1 MSRVLAILALI
12 LGTCSSFAQK
22 YEIIDEYRYR
32 LQNDEAILTSN
43 STWKYTGDIVVP
55 SKVKASDGKLYKV
68 TEIDDR
74 CFQNCKTVT
83 SVTLPS
89 TISKIG
95 QYCFADCEQMKSVNI
110 PSAVKTISQYTFAF
124 CTSLEAIAIPSSVT
138 SIEGCIFK
146 NCSNLK
152 DVSLPSTLSTITNES
167 FSGCSS
173 LERIVI
179 PSSITNLSNEAF
191 KGCTKLS
198 HIEFPSSITSIG
210 VCCFQNCVSLT
221 SLEFPSSFTIF
232 GSRCFENCTNLES
245 LVIPASVE
253 NLGQGSFYYCDNIKT
268 VRFLGKVPK
277 INESGLVKTASLYV
291 PKDYLQDYKKAIG
304 NKYPKIYA
312 WTGDAEH
319 PLCEVPSIAYSDGN
333 LLFACNTPG
342 AQVHYSVSSADI
354 VTDALADDGQVSLV
368 AAYDISAYATAEHY
382 EKSDSEYATIYWL
395 PTNDGSSTGI
405 KQTETRG
412 ILVSSHGNVISVNGL
427 DEGETISLY
436 TIDGKLIGNAKASG
450 GMASCTVT
458 EPIVVVKI
466 GELSI
471 KITIR

>member
-1 MSRVLAILALI
+1 MRRVLAILALI

-22 YEIIDEYRYR
+22 YEIIDEYRYQLR
-32 LQNDEAILTSN
+32 NDEAILTSN

-55 SKVKASDGKLYKV
+55 SKVKASDGKSYKV
-68 TEIDDR
+68 TGIDDR

-110 PSAVKTISQYTFAF
+110 PSAVKTISQYTFSNCSQLVNVNIPSSVTSIGYACF
-124 CTSLEAIAIPSSVT
+124 EGCTSLEAITIPSSVT

-146 NCSNLK
+146 
-152 DVSLPSTLSTITNES
+152 
-167 FSGCSS
+167 
-173 LERIVI
+173 
-179 PSSITNLSNEAF
+179 
-191 KGCTKLS
+191 
-198 HIEFPSSITSIG
+198 
-210 VCCFQNCVSLT
+210 
-221 SLEFPSSFTIF
+221 
-232 GSRCFENCTNLES
+232 NCTNLES

-253 NLGQGSFYYCDNIKT
+253 NLGQGSFYHCYNIKT

-277 INESGLVKTASLYV
+277 IYESDLVKTASLYV

-304 NKYPKIYA
+304 NNYPKIYA

-412 ILVSSHGNVISVNGL
+412 IMVSSHGNVISVNGL

>member
-1 MSRVLAILALI
+1 MNQIAEPLFFRARHPNFASRTHNQPSFEPRYLPNRTSKGHVSPQKSIEI
-12 LGTCSSFAQK
+12 PPYVEYISS
-22 YEIIDEYRYR
+22 
-32 LQNDEAILTSN
+32 
-43 STWKYTGDIVVP
+43 G
-55 SKVKASDGKLYKV
+55 
-68 TEIDDR
+68 
-74 CFQNCKTVT
+74 CFKNCE
-83 SVTLPS
+83 
-89 TISKIG
+89 G
-95 QYCFADCEQMKSVNI
+95 
-110 PSAVKTISQYTFAF
+110 
-124 CTSLEAIAIPSSVT
+124 LESITIPSSVT
-138 SIEGCIFK
+138 SIGG
-146 NCSNLK
+146 NCFEN
-152 DVSLPSTLSTITNES
+152 
-167 FSGCSS
+167 CSS
-173 LERIVI
+173 LTTVNNKSFIKTLPGECF
-179 PSSITNLSNEAF
+179 NE
-191 KGCTKLS
+191 
-198 HIEFPSSITSIG
+198 
-210 VCCFQNCVSLT
+210 
-221 SLEFPSSFTIF
+221 
-232 GSRCFENCTNLES
+232 CTNLES

-253 NLGQGSFYYCDNIKT
+253 NLGQGSFYRCDNIKT

-277 INESGLVKTASLYV
+277 IYESNLVKTASLYV

-304 NKYPKIYA
+304 NIYPKIYA

-412 ILVSSHGNVISVNGL
+412 IMVSSHGNVISVNGL

>member
-1 MSRVLAILALI
+1 M
-12 LGTCSSFAQK
+12 
-22 YEIIDEYRYR
+22 
-32 LQNDEAILTSN
+32 
-43 STWKYTGDIVVP
+43 
-55 SKVKASDGKLYKV
+55 
-68 TEIDDR
+68 
-74 CFQNCKTVT
+74 
-83 SVTLPS
+83 
-89 TISKIG
+89 
-95 QYCFADCEQMKSVNI
+95 
-110 PSAVKTISQYTFAF
+110 
-124 CTSLEAIAIPSSVT
+124 T
-138 SIEGCIFK
+138 SI
-146 NCSNLK
+146 
-152 DVSLPSTLSTITNES
+152 T
-167 FSGCSS
+167 
-173 LERIVI
+173 
-179 PSSITNLSNEAF
+179 
-191 KGCTKLS
+191 
-198 HIEFPSSITSIG
+198 
-210 VCCFQNCVSLT
+210 
-221 SLEFPSSFTIF
+221 
-232 GSRCFENCTNLES
+232 
-245 LVIPASVE
+245 IPASVE
-253 NLGQGSFYYCDNIKT
+253 NLGQGSFYHCYNIKT

-277 INESGLVKTASLYV
+277 INESDLVKTASLYV

-304 NKYPKIYA
+304 NNYPKIYA

-354 VTDALADDGQVSLV
+354 VTDALADDGKVSLV

-412 ILVSSHGNVISVNGL
+412 IMVSSHGNVISVNGL

>member
-1 MSRVLAILALI
+1 MTNIYFTPPPPPHTHTHTHSFQRGGKTLFVSRVLAILALI

-22 YEIIDEYRYR
+22 YEIIDEYRYQLR
-32 LQNDEAILTSN
+32 NDEAILTSN

-55 SKVKASDGKLYKV
+55 SKVKASDGKSYKV
-68 TEIDDR
+68 TEIEGG
-74 CFQNCKTVT
+74 CFRDCKTVT

-110 PSAVKTISQYTFAF
+110 PSAVKTISQYTF
-124 CTSLEAIAIPSSVT
+124 
-138 SIEGCIFK
+138 
-146 NCSNLK
+146 
-152 DVSLPSTLSTITNES
+152 
-167 FSGCSS
+167 SG
-173 LERIVI
+173 
-179 PSSITNLSNEAF
+179 
-191 KGCTKLS
+191 
-198 HIEFPSSITSIG
+198 
-210 VCCFQNCVSLT
+210 
-221 SLEFPSSFTIF
+221 
-232 GSRCFENCTNLES
+232 CTNLES

-253 NLGQGSFYYCDNIKT
+253 NLGQGSFYHCYNIKT

-277 INESGLVKTASLYV
+277 INESDLVKTASLYV

-304 NKYPKIYA
+304 NNYPKIYA

-412 ILVSSHGNVISVNGL
+412 IMVSSHGNVISVNGL

>member
-1 MSRVLAILALI
+1 M
-12 LGTCSSFAQK
+12 GCSSLK
-22 YEIIDEYRYR
+22 
-32 LQNDEAILTSN
+32 
-43 STWKYTGDIVVP
+43 
-55 SKVKASDGKLYKV
+55 
-68 TEIDDR
+68 
-74 CFQNCKTVT
+74 
-83 SVTLPS
+83 
-89 TISKIG
+89 
-95 QYCFADCEQMKSVNI
+95 NI
-110 PSAVKTISQYTFAF
+110 
-124 CTSLEAIAIPSSVT
+124 
-138 SIEGCIFK
+138 
-146 NCSNLK
+146 
-152 DVSLPSTLSTITNES
+152 SLPSTLTYLGDKC
-167 FSGCSS
+167 FLGCSS
-173 LERIVI
+173 LEKIVI
-179 PSSITNLSNEAF
+179 PSNI
-191 KGCTKLS
+191 TKLS
-198 HIEFPSSITSIG
+198 SQSFEGCTRLSHVEFPSTFTSLG
-210 VCCFQNCVSLT
+210 GSCFRDCVGLT
-221 SLEFPSSFTIF
+221 SLEFPPSFTFF
-232 GSRCFENCTNLES
+232 GNRCFENCTNLES

-253 NLGQGSFYYCDNIKT
+253 NLGQGSFYRCDNIKT

-277 INESGLVKTASLYV
+277 INESSLINTASLYV

-412 ILVSSHGNVISVNGL
+412 IMVSSHGNVISVNGL

>member
-1 MSRVLAILALI
+1 M
-12 LGTCSSFAQK
+12 GCSS
-22 YEIIDEYRYR
+22 
-32 LQNDEAILTSN
+32 
-43 STWKYTGDIVVP
+43 
-55 SKVKASDGKLYKV
+55 
-68 TEIDDR
+68 
-74 CFQNCKTVT
+74 
-83 SVTLPS
+83 
-89 TISKIG
+89 
-95 QYCFADCEQMKSVNI
+95 
-110 PSAVKTISQYTFAF
+110 
-124 CTSLEAIAIPSSVT
+124 
-138 SIEGCIFK
+138 
-146 NCSNLK
+146 LK
-152 DVSLPSTLSTITNES
+152 DISLPSTLTYLGDKC
-167 FSGCSS
+167 FLGCSS
-173 LERIVI
+173 LEKIVI
-179 PSSITNLSNEAF
+179 PSNI
-191 KGCTKLS
+191 TKLS
-198 HIEFPSSITSIG
+198 SQSFEGCTRLSHVEFPSTFTSLG
-210 VCCFQNCVSLT
+210 GSCFRDCVGLT
-221 SLEFPSSFTIF
+221 SLEFPPSFTFF
-232 GSRCFENCTNLES
+232 GNRCFENCTNLES

-253 NLGQGSFYYCDNIKT
+253 NLGQGSFYRCDNIKT

-277 INESGLVKTASLYV
+277 IYESNLVKTASLYV

-304 NKYPKIYA
+304 NIYPKIYA

-412 ILVSSHGNVISVNGL
+412 IMVSSHGNVISVNGL

>member
-1 MSRVLAILALI
+1 MTAIDLPRHVPH
-12 LGTCSSFAQK
+12 LGSYCFSGCSSLK
-22 YEIIDEYRYR
+22 SIEIPPYVEY
-32 LQNDEAILTSN
+32 IS
-43 STWKYTGDIVVP
+43 SG
-55 SKVKASDGKLYKV
+55 
-68 TEIDDR
+68 
-74 CFQNCKTVT
+74 CFKNCE
-83 SVTLPS
+83 
-89 TISKIG
+89 G
-95 QYCFADCEQMKSVNI
+95 
-110 PSAVKTISQYTFAF
+110 
-124 CTSLEAIAIPSSVT
+124 LESITIPSSVT
-138 SIEGCIFK
+138 SIAGNCFK
-146 NCSNLK
+146 
-152 DVSLPSTLSTITNES
+152 D
-167 FSGCSS
+167 
-173 LERIVI
+173 
-179 PSSITNLSNEAF
+179 
-191 KGCTKLS
+191 
-198 HIEFPSSITSIG
+198 
-210 VCCFQNCVSLT
+210 CVSLT

-412 ILVSSHGNVISVNGL
+412 IMVSSHGNVISVNGL

-436 TIDGKLIGNAKASG
+436 TIDGKLIGNAMASG

>member
-1 MSRVLAILALI
+1 MNVDIP
-12 LGTCSSFAQK
+12 SS
-22 YEIIDEYRYR
+22 
-32 LQNDEAILTSN
+32 
-43 STWKYTGDIVVP
+43 
-55 SKVKASDGKLYKV
+55 
-68 TEIDDR
+68 
-74 CFQNCKTVT
+74 VT
-83 SVTLPS
+83 S
-89 TISKIG
+89 IG
-95 QYCFADCEQMKSVNI
+95 YACFSG
-110 PSAVKTISQYTFAF
+110 

-152 DVSLPSTLSTITNES
+152 DVSLPSTLSTITYES

-210 VCCFQNCVSLT
+210 VSCFSNCVSLT

-253 NLGQGSFYYCDNIKT
+253 NLGQGSFYHCYNIKT

-277 INESGLVKTASLYV
+277 INESDLVKTASLYV

-412 ILVSSHGNVISVNGL
+412 IMVSSHGNVISVNGL
-427 DEGETISLY
+427 DEGEAISLY
-436 TIDGKLIGNAKASG
+436 TIDGKLIGSAKASG

-458 EPIVVVKI
+458 EPVVVVKI

-471 KITIR
+471 KMAIR

>member
-1 MSRVLAILALI
+1 MRRVLAILALI

-22 YEIIDEYRYR
+22 YEIIDEYRYQLR
-32 LQNDEAILTSN
+32 NDEAILTSN

-55 SKVKASDGKLYKV
+55 SKVKASDVKSYKV
-68 TEIDDR
+68 TGIDDR
-74 CFQNCKTVT
+74 CFQNSKTVT

-110 PSAVKTISQYTFAF
+110 PSAVKTISQYTF
-124 CTSLEAIAIPSSVT
+124 S
-138 SIEGCIFK
+138 
-146 NCSNLK
+146 
-152 DVSLPSTLSTITNES
+152 
-167 FSGCSS
+167 
-173 LERIVI
+173 
-179 PSSITNLSNEAF
+179 
-191 KGCTKLS
+191 
-198 HIEFPSSITSIG
+198 
-210 VCCFQNCVSLT
+210 NCVSLT
-221 SLEFPSSFTIF
+221 SLEFPSSFTNF

-253 NLGQGSFYYCDNIKT
+253 NLGQGSFYYCYNIKT

-342 AQVHYSVSSADI
+342 AQVHYSISSADI
-354 VTDALADDGQVSLV
+354 VTDALADDGKVSLV

-412 ILVSSHGNVISVNGL
+412 IMVSSHGNVISVNGL

>member
-1 MSRVLAILALI
+1 M
-12 LGTCSSFAQK
+12 
-22 YEIIDEYRYR
+22 
-32 LQNDEAILTSN
+32 N
-43 STWKYTGDIVVP
+43 
-55 SKVKASDGKLYKV
+55 
-68 TEIDDR
+68 
-74 CFQNCKTVT
+74 
-83 SVTLPS
+83 
-89 TISKIG
+89 
-95 QYCFADCEQMKSVNI
+95 VNI
-110 PSAVKTISQYTFAF
+110 PSSVTSIGYACFEGCS
-124 CTSLEAIAIPSSVT
+124 SLEAITIPSSVT

-152 DVSLPSTLSTITNES
+152 NVSLPSTFSTITSET

-179 PSSITNLSNEAF
+179 PSSITDLSNEAF

-198 HIEFPSSITSIG
+198 HIEFPSSVTSIG
-210 VCCFQNCVSLT
+210 GYCFSNCVSLT
-221 SLEFPSSFTIF
+221 SLEFPSSFTFF
-232 GSRCFENCTNLES
+232 GTRCFNGCTNLES

-253 NLGQGSFYYCDNIKT
+253 NLGQGSFYRCDNIKT

-277 INESGLVKTASLYV
+277 INESNLIKTASLYV

-304 NKYPKIYA
+304 NNYPKIYA

-319 PLCEVPSIAYSDGN
+319 PLCEVPSIAYSDGS
-333 LLFACNTPG
+333 LLFTCNTPG
-342 AQVHYSVSSADI
+342 AQVHYSISSTDI
-354 VTDALADDGQVSLV
+354 VTDALADDGKVSLV

-382 EKSDSEYATIYWL
+382 EKSDSGYATIYWL

-412 ILVSSHGNVISVNGL
+412 IMVSSHGNVISVNGL

-436 TIDGKLIGNAKASG
+436 TIDGKLIGSAKASG

>member
-1 MSRVLAILALI
+1 
-12 LGTCSSFAQK
+12 
-22 YEIIDEYRYR
+22 
-32 LQNDEAILTSN
+32 
-43 STWKYTGDIVVP
+43 
-55 SKVKASDGKLYKV
+55 
-68 TEIDDR
+68 
-74 CFQNCKTVT
+74 
-83 SVTLPS
+83 
-89 TISKIG
+89 
-95 QYCFADCEQMKSVNI
+95 MKSIEI
-110 PSAVKTISQYTFAF
+110 PPYVEYLGGDCFNGCA
-124 CTSLEAIAIPSSVT
+124 SLESITIPSSVT
-138 SIEGCIFK
+138 SIGVSCFAGCTSLAIVNNKSFVKDLPSECFKNCTSLRTINVPSTVTWLGEKCFEGCASLEHISIPSPVNTIGNYCFSNSGLKNIDIPKSITSLRHGCFKDCSQLVNVNIPSSVTSIGYACFEGCTSLEAITIPSSVTSLDGCIFM
-146 NCSNLK
+146 
-152 DVSLPSTLSTITNES
+152 
-167 FSGCSS
+167 
-173 LERIVI
+173 
-179 PSSITNLSNEAF
+179 
-191 KGCTKLS
+191 
-198 HIEFPSSITSIG
+198 
-210 VCCFQNCVSLT
+210 NCVSLT
-221 SLEFPSSFTIF
+221 SLEFPSSFTFF
-232 GSRCFENCTNLES
+232 GTRCFSKCANLES
-245 LVIPASVE
+245 IVIPASVE
-253 NLGQGSFYYCDNIKT
+253 NLGQGSFYCCENIKT

-277 INESGLVKTASLYV
+277 IIESDLIKTASLYV

-333 LLFACNTPG
+333 LQFACNTPG
-342 AQVHYSVSSADI
+342 AQVHYSISSADI
-354 VTDALADDGQVSLV
+354 VTDALADDGKVSLV

-412 ILVSSHGNVISVNGL
+412 IMVSSHDNVISVTGL

>member
-1 MSRVLAILALI
+1 MFGEYCFDGCTSLEHISI
-12 LGTCSSFAQK
+12 PSSVNTIGKNCF
-22 YEIIDEYRYR
+22 
-32 LQNDEAILTSN
+32 SN
-43 STWKYTGDIVVP
+43 SGLKNIAIPKSITSLSHG
-55 SKVKASDGKLYKV
+55 
-68 TEIDDR
+68 
-74 CFQNCKTVT
+74 CFQGCSQLVNVDIPSSVT
-83 SVTLPS
+83 S
-89 TISKIG
+89 IG
-95 QYCFADCEQMKSVNI
+95 YACFSG
-110 PSAVKTISQYTFAF
+110 

-152 DVSLPSTLSTITNES
+152 DVSLPSTLSTITYES

-210 VCCFQNCVSLT
+210 VSCFSNCVSLT

-253 NLGQGSFYYCDNIKT
+253 NLGQGSFYHCYNIKT

-277 INESGLVKTASLYV
+277 INESDLVKTASLYV

-412 ILVSSHGNVISVNGL
+412 IMVSSHGNVISVNGL

-458 EPIVVVKI
+458 EPVVVVKI

-471 KITIR
+471 KMAIR